1 MNDLQ
6 TRLPA
11 TLTFDTATLFSIMNE
26 LSPAEFKVWVAC
38 QIAFAGGADLQARGF
53 RTNIA
58 KMASMN
64 NHHFGQHIKAILVK
78 ETDMDSPVQAKEGPT
93 EPLPQQGL
101 VPPPNQSCPNG
112 SPTEPLPQQGL
123 VPPANQS
130 CPNGSPTEPLP
141 PQTQSGTRTRTCDSS
156 RIDPIDRIY
165 QSIGEVQSRWSLYFS
180 PTGPGP
186 EKESARGAARVTS
199 EDDTAFGKLTAF
211 AKVYGYLPPSKSLNC
226 LGVLFTLAN
235 DRFGEEGPQV
245 ICEIVAYL
253 ALPKQKKTAS
263 SLEDYLSYITK
274 TLKDWSQNPVSRE
287 KVQNMLHSYRSQE
300 AKRKVAAQK
309 PLVQAEK
316 PIEGT
321 VETVYG
327 HFRGNR
333 LQTNRRA

>member
-78 ETDMDSPVQAKEGPT
+78 ETDMDSPVQAKEG
-93 EPLPQQGL
+93 
-101 VPPPNQSCPNG
+101 
-112 SPTEPLPQQGL
+112 PTEPLPQQGL